1 MSKKSKKNWHWEQD
15 LAALTDALANEL
27 LAAPDHEVSAC
38 LHEEVG
44 PKARNAVEAV
54 RRLISVADIDSDAPP
69 TANNLVAGWP
79 VHLTRSQ

>member
-27 LAAPDHEVSAC
+27 LAAPDHEVSAR
-38 LHEEVG
+38 LHEVG

-69 TANNLVAGWP
+69 AANYLVAGWP

>member
-27 LAAPDHEVSAC
+27 LAAPDDEVAAC
-38 LHEEVG
+38 LHEVG

-54 RRLISVADIDSDAPP
+54 RRLISAADADSDAAPVSNFV
-69 TANNLVAGWP
+69 AAGWP